1 MWGQPKVKLERLGL
15 VKDFEKR
22 PKPVVVL
29 KKLSVDQIQRII
41 RHSKSGKNR
50 FSGKSG
56 KGGMDPEVLKQ
67 LPPELLEEIEST
79 MPMYE
84 RVKMNK
90 RKRSTVN
97 ERPKYAERQGSVTNG
112 TKTEPGSLKKGNV
125 GVPGITGKVGTEKVG
140 EAQGAAT
147 VTPKK
152 KSRLHL
158 A

>member
-56 KGGMDPEVLKQ
+56 K
-67 LPPELLEEIEST
+67 ELLEEIEST

-90 RKRSTVN
+90 RKRSTDTSALGDYDYNVCF
-97 ERPKYAERQGSVTNG
+97 ESLQRQGSVTNG